1 MHTKRP
7 AITLKRGK
15 EASLKRHHQWVFS
28 GAIKEI
34 KESEIN
40 DGAMVDIYSNKGEYL
55 GMGHYQS
62 GASIAVRILSFTP
75 VDEDRLWHDK
85 IRNAWEY
92 RNKIGVTNLADT
104 NVYRL
109 IFSEGDGLS
118 GLIIDY
124 YNGIAVL
131 QAHSTGMFL
140 SRHAISSTL
149 RDVLGEGLKAVF
161 DKSREALHGRA
172 GSIENELIFGA
183 AEDYTEVKEYGKR
196 FIVNWATGQKTGFFI
211 DQRENRKLVGAYS
224 ANKRILNTFCYT
236 GGFSVY
242 AGLGGALEVHSVD
255 SSKNAVTAADENMK
269 LNGLSGHKSFAE
281 DVFNFLQS
289 CDDYDLIVL
298 DPPAFAKKL
307 NARHQAVI
315 GYKRLNTAAIK
326 KIRPGGILFT
336 FSCSQVVDKRLF
348 QDTIIAAAID
358 AGRNIR
364 IMHWLHQPEDH
375 PVDIFHPEGEYLK
388 GLAVYVE

>member
-1 MHTKRP
+1 MKNERP
-7 AITLKRGK
+7 IITLKRGK
-15 EASLKRHHQWVFS
+15 EASLKRRHQWIFS
-28 GAIKEI
+28 GAIKENKDNHI
-34 KESEIN
+34 D
-40 DGAMVDIYSNKGEYL
+40 DGTMVDVYSHNNKYL

-62 GASIAVRILSFTP
+62 GASIAVRMLSFIQ
-75 VDEDRLWHDK
+75 VDEEKLWHNK
-85 IRNAWEY
+85 IQNAWEY
-92 RNKIGVTNLADT
+92 RKNIGITNLSDT

-109 IFSEGDGLS
+109 VFSEGDGLS

-124 YNGIAVL
+124 YNGVAVL
-131 QAHSTGMFL
+131 QAHSTGMFM
-140 SRHAISSTL
+140 SRHVICKAL
-149 RDVLGEGLKAVF
+149 KDVMGEHLKAVY
-161 DKSREALHGRA
+161 DKSRETLHGKA
-172 GSIENELIFGA
+172 GSIDNKFILGK
-183 AEDYTEVKEYGKR
+183 AEDYTEVLEKGKL
-196 FIVNWATGQKTGFFI
+196 FIVNWSTGQKTGFFI

-224 ANKRILNTFCYT
+224 ANKRVLNTFCYT

-242 AGLGGALEVHSVD
+242 AGLAGALEVHSVD
-255 SSKNAVTAADENMK
+255 SSKSAIAIAQKNME
-269 LNGLSGHKSFAE
+269 LNGISRHQVFAE
-281 DVFNFLQS
+281 DVFSFLQT

-307 NARHQAVI
+307 NARHHAVI

-326 KIRPGGILFT
+326 KIRPGGMLFT

-348 QDTIIAAAID
+348 QDTIIAAAIE

-388 GLAVYVE
+388 GLALFVE